1 MECPGGWFVYPETL
15 RISFRWFYEIAVLVR
30 FGESIPGFSIVA
42 DGGQGGRGAQH
53 LRTSFTTVSS
63 FPFQSGIARGSSE
76 EEVKKAYRKMALKWH
91 PDKNTGE
98 NKELAEKKFKEISE
112 AYQVWS

>member
-1 MECPGGWFVYPETL
+1 MGRAAGRTTFTYFVYD
-15 RISFRWFYEIAVLVR
+15 Y
-30 FGESIPGFSIVA
+30 
-42 DGGQGGRGAQH
+42 
-53 LRTSFTTVSS
+53 VSS

-112 AYQVWS
+112 AYQVCSYMVKWMLGRFDRPIKQFPFNNKAA

>member
-1 MECPGGWFVYPETL
+1 MG
-15 RISFRWFYEIAVLVR
+15 A
-30 FGESIPGFSIVA
+30 SIPGFSIVA
-42 DGGQGGRGAQH
+42 DGGLGR
-53 LRTSFTTVSS
+53 TTFTYFVYDYVSS

>member
-1 MECPGGWFVYPETL
+1 MYFVYD
-15 RISFRWFYEIAVLVR
+15 Y
-30 FGESIPGFSIVA
+30 
-42 DGGQGGRGAQH
+42 
-53 LRTSFTTVSS
+53 VSS

-112 AYQVWS
+112 AYQVWSWMMQLYKPSEGDVWTVKNDSPVRCCSTYEIWLFK